1 VDSLIS
7 LLSSLVPS
15 FVTVAAVVVLVLV
28 LADSD
33 RPPVRVLARG
43 PDGGWRPLAGPG
55 MPPVSWHA
63 LLTDQGDPFSRR
75 FGTVCLAD
83 GNAWFALDFPEAGQ
97 PWRPEHLGPIA
108 GSHVLR
114 RSLISLHRGDV
125 DWWIG
130 GRALRVVVA
139 RTRINRWVDNDL
151 KDLASRREAHT
162 FVSMLMANGARPGPP
177 PVLRELR

>member
-1 VDSLIS
+1 MDSLIS

-15 FVTVAAVVVLVLV
+15 LFTVAAVVVLVFV
-28 LADSD
+28 LRDSD

-43 PDGGWRPLAGPG
+43 PDGSWRPLAGPG
-55 MPPVSWHA
+55 MPPVYWQA

-83 GNAWFALDFPEAGQ
+83 GQVWFALDFPEAGQ
-97 PWRPEHLGPIA
+97 AWRPEHLGPIT

-114 RSLISLHRGDV
+114 RPLLSLHRGDV

-162 FVSMLMANGARPGPP
+162 FVSMLMANGARLGPP
-177 PVLRELR
+177 PALRELR